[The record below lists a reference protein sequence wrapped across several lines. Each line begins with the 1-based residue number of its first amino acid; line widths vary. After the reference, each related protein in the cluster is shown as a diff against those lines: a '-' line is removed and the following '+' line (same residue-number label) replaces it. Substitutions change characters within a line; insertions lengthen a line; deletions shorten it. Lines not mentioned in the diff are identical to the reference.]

1 MGLNQNNVSIGFPIN
16 NAIVIASFV
25 VAAFIATAINP
36 SYLDLDA
43 TFAFAYV
50 VVPSFVI
57 LPFAF
62 ASITHL

>member
-1 MGLNQNNVSIGFPIN
+1 ML
-16 NAIVIASFV
+16 VIASSV
-25 VAAFIATAINP
+25 VAASIATAINP

-50 VVPSFVI
+50 VVPSFII

-62 ASITHL
+62 ASITRL